1 MRTEQNVRDN
11 RNEMFI
17 YICVCVCESVYQG
30 FERELM
36 VFEETLIA

>member
-1 MRTEQNVRDN
+1 MYAIIGTRCLY
-11 RNEMFI
+11 I
-17 YICVCVCESVYQG
+17 YVCVCVSVYQG

>member
-1 MRTEQNVRDN
+1 MYAIIGTRCL
-11 RNEMFI
+11 
-17 YICVCVCESVYQG
+17 YICVYVCVSVYQG